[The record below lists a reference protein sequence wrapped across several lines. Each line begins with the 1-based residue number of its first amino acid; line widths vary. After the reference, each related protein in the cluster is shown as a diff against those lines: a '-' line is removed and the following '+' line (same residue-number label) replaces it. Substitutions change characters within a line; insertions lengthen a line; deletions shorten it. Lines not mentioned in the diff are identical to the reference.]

1 MFYRFWNTFMHVISK
16 SSESSV
22 DDLWNANQTSIVQFV
37 CMLNFVK
44 KRGTKGTPS
53 KGTLINIQISKKKW

>member
-1 MFYRFWNTFMHVISK
+1 MFYSFLNTFMHAISK
-16 SSESSV
+16 FSESSV

-44 KRGTKGTPS
+44 KRGTIGTPS
-53 KGTLINIQISKKKW
+53 KGTMINIQIPKKKW